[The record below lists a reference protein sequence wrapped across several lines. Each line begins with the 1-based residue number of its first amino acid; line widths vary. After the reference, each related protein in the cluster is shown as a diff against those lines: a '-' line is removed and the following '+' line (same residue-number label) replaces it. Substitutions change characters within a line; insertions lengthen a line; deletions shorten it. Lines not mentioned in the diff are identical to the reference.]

1 MKDSLEL
8 ILGQINVMRQQE
20 NSASYKCSDYLSRS
34 QVIKPSHREALCKWG
49 YQSIAACKDV
59 SSSTAVVALT
69 YFDRFLSSDS
79 PAAQQA
85 LTDVQECQLAYVTS
99 LIIALKKI
107 NPEFNVESYFITKV
121 VTKNT
126 YNADEINKMKFQILQ
141 SLGWKLNGPTSLDF
155 VDYYLKVM
163 PGVDGTRLESIQNLS
178 KTLVKLDV
186 TRYSTV
192 MHLPSEIAFASVFCA
207 TYHLELALL
216 ADNLTH
222 LQIISGIKLGDSKLG
237 LLFQTMIFL
246 ARECIPT
253 WKASTLGRDV

>member
-8 ILGQINVMRQQE
+8 VLSQINVMRQQE

-34 QVIKPSHREALCKWG
+34 QVIKPSHREILCKWG

-79 PAAQQA
+79 PAAQRA
-85 LTDVQECQLAYVTS
+85 LNDVQECQLAYLTS

-121 VTKNT
+121 VTKSA
-126 YNADEINKMKFQILQ
+126 YRADEINSMKLEILQ
-141 SLGWKLNGPTSLDF
+141 SLNWELNGPTSLDF
-155 VDYYLKVM
+155 VDYYLEVM
-163 PGVDGTRLESIQNLS
+163 PGVDGTRLERIQNLS
-178 KTLVKLDV
+178 KTLVKLAV
-186 TRYSTV
+186 RRYSTV

-207 TYHLELALL
+207 TYRLELALL

-222 LQIISGIKLGDSKLG
+222 LQMISGLELSDVKLGS
-237 LLFQTMIFL
+237 LFQTMICL
-246 ARECIPT
+246 ARECFLD
-253 WKASTLGRDV
+253 WKASALGRDM